1 MSSNPPWL
9 SIVGIG
15 LNGIDGL
22 TPEQRRAIDQADVIA
37 GGKRHLD
44 MIGKDARKRL
54 QWGAPFMDSLERVLD
69 YKDRHVTVLA
79 TGDPMWFGV
88 GATLRKMISAE
99 EMRVLPAPSAFSLA
113 AARMAWSIPD
123 TECLSAHGRPV
134 EFLIPFLTSNAQ
146 LLVLTAN
153 SDGPKEI
160 SALLIANGFGDSKLT
175 VLGNLGAEDEIKIE
189 CTAAN
194 WNAKNI
200 PSLNTVAIDCV
211 AGLDAKIYP
220 RIGGLLDDAFIHDGQ
235 LTKQEIRAVTLSAL
249 QPLPGQLLWD
259 VGAGCGSIS
268 IEWMR
273 SARNAQAYAI
283 EKNLKRR
290 AMIEKNGRSL
300 GTPNI
305 EIISGFIPD
314 ALHDLDTPDAIF
326 IGGGLTINK
335 TLPSCWDKLKSGG
348 RIVAN
353 AVTLESEAILLKAQ
367 KDFGGELIK
376 ISIDRTSKIGNFNRW
391 SPLAPV
397 TQWRALKP

>member
-1 MSSNPPWL
+1 
-9 SIVGIG
+9 
-15 LNGIDGL
+15 
-22 TPEQRRAIDQADVIA
+22 
-37 GGKRHLD
+37 
-44 MIGKDARKRL
+44 
-54 QWGAPFMDSLERVLD
+54 
-69 YKDRHVTVLA
+69 
-79 TGDPMWFGV
+79 
-88 GATLRKMISAE
+88 
-99 EMRVLPAPSAFSLA
+99 
-113 AARMAWSIPD
+113 
-123 TECLSAHGRPV
+123 
-134 EFLIPFLTSNAQ
+134 
-146 LLVLTAN
+146 
-153 SDGPKEI
+153 
-160 SALLIANGFGDSKLT
+160 
-175 VLGNLGAEDEIKIE
+175 
-189 CTAAN
+189 
-194 WNAKNI
+194 
-200 PSLNTVAIDCV
+200 
-211 AGLDAKIYP
+211 
-220 RIGGLLDDAFIHDGQ
+220 

-305 EIISGFIPD
+305 EIISGFAPD
-314 ALHDLDTPDAIF
+314 ALHDLDPPDAIF